1 MSVNK
6 HFSQEEINKYFNS
19 SRGFDEYKPYAIGLL
34 RAVSQ
39 IFTKYDIDYS
49 LISGTLLGYVRHS
62 DFIPWDDDIDMI
74 VDEKILMILDSI
86 RKEYSDVL
94 TFINVDNYLIKMC
107 FKNAVKEIKSEYYL
121 NYIKKDYFDKE
132 VRYNYPF
139 VDLFVYKK
147 SSSILNFFNK
157 DWILSEFYPL
167 KEVDFLRVKVKVP
180 INPDYF
186 LKINYGEE
194 YMKEF
199 VSPNY
204 NHKEEEFINEKIKIQ
219 IE

>member
-6 HFSQEEINKYFNS
+6 HFSQEEINKYFN
-19 SRGFDEYKPYAIGLL
+19 REHGFDKYKPYAIGLL

-39 IFTKYDIDYS
+39 IFAKYNIDYS
-49 LISGTLLGYVRHS
+49 LISGTLLGYIRHS
-62 DFIPWDDDIDMI
+62 DFIPWDDDIDII
-74 VDEKILMILDSI
+74 VDEKILILLDSI

-107 FKNAVKEIKSEYYL
+107 FKSEVKEIKSEYYS
-121 NYIKKDYFDKE
+121 NYIKKDYLNTETK
-132 VRYNYPF
+132 YNWPF

-147 SSSILNFFNK
+147 TSTILNFFNK
-157 DWILSEFYPL
+157 DWLVSEFYPL
-167 KEVDFLRVKVKVP
+167 KEVDFLGVKVKVP
-180 INPDYF
+180 INLDYF
-186 LKINYGEE
+186 LKINYGED
-194 YMKEF
+194 YMKEL

-204 NHKEEEFINEKIKIQ
+204 NHKEEEFINEKIKIK